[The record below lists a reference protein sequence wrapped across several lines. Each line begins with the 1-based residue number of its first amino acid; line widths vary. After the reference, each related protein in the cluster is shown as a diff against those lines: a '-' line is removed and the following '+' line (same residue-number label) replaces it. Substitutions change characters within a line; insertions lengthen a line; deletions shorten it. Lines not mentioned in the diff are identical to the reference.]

1 MPQPPKK
8 YYKPTPTQEYQRIL
22 KAEDQAILDAY
33 VKSGDPAAIAHQKVL
48 RVQELR
54 RSNAATAVP
63 SGKEYNRAKAK
74 RDTDKDIKD
83 NPRS

>member
-1 MPQPPKK
+1 MPQQPKK
-8 YYKPTPTQEYQRIL
+8 WHKPTPTQEYQRIL

-33 VKSGDPAAIAHQKVL
+33 VQAGDPAAIAHQKVQ

-63 SGKEYNRAKAK
+63 SGKEYNRARAK
-74 RDTDKDIKD
+74 RQTDKDISD
-83 NPRS
+83 NPR

>member
-8 YYKPTPTQEYQRIL
+8 YHKPTPAQEYKKIL
-22 KAEDQAILDAY
+22 EAEDQAILNAY
-33 VKSGDPAAIAHQKVL
+33 VKAGDPAAIAHQKVL
-48 RVQELR
+48 RIQELR

-74 RDTDKDIKD
+74 RETDKDISD
-83 NPRS
+83 NPR